1 VSIRSAHPLK
11 ASLAAAL
18 PPSNGSIPLLPPTDT
33 LRPRVSI
40 ITRGVIDDGSLESVE
55 LSVIVDKRATNEE
68 NGAADLTPAGPN
80 QTSEAANDAQVDII
94 LRSENKP
101 LANESI

>member
-1 VSIRSAHPLK
+1 
-11 ASLAAAL
+11 
-18 PPSNGSIPLLPPTDT
+18 
-33 LRPRVSI
+33 
-40 ITRGVIDDGSLESVE
+40 VE